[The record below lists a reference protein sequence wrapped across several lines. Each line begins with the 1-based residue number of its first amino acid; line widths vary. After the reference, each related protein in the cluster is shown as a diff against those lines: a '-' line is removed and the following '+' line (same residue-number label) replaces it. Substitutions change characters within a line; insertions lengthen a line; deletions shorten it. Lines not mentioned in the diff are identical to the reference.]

1 MSILDRYSY
10 ELFCERLDRQGV
22 SRKVE
27 YLDNFKKSV
36 AIHALQNCAFITVL
50 LLLCAVFIPEINNIS
65 FPGGLFLMFVFGHTA
80 WISRSWAEKLKK
92 ERFHE

>member
-22 SRKVE
+22 SRKAE
-27 YLDNFKKSV
+27 YLDSFKKTV
-36 AIHALQNCAFITVL
+36 VIYALQNCAFITIL
-50 LLLCAVFIPEINNIS
+50 ILLCAVFIPAINNIS
-65 FPGGLFLMFVFGHTA
+65 FSGGLFLMFIFGHTA